1 MKDFFDNNGFPL
13 SRNPSD
19 LYFFSKYLIFCREVI
34 KDSQR
39 YVPEFLEDI
48 IEKNLKCIQF
58 IKTPNDQL
66 PLFNGASS
74 IKLNQIQKYLENL
87 KTDTKKNTLGG
98 LFKIKYKSHF
108 LFIDVDKPPQK
119 IFKILSIRTIIF

>member
-1 MKDFFDNNGFPL
+1 M
-13 SRNPSD
+13 
-19 LYFFSKYLIFCREVI
+19 I

-48 IEKNLKCIQF
+48 IEKNLNCIQF

-87 KTDTKKNTLGG
+87 KTDTKKIPWVDCLRSN
-98 LFKIKYKSHF
+98 IK
-108 LFIDVDKPPQK
+108 V
-119 IFKILSIRTIIF
+119 IFYLLM